1 MLFHYGRV
9 FEINDLAVAPD
20 FQGRGIA
27 TALLEKD
34 GYLHMVFLIMPRFMP
49 RFVELVSIS

>member
-34 GYLHMVFLIMPRFMP
+34 GYLHMVFLIMPRF
-49 RFVELVSIS
+49 VELVSIS